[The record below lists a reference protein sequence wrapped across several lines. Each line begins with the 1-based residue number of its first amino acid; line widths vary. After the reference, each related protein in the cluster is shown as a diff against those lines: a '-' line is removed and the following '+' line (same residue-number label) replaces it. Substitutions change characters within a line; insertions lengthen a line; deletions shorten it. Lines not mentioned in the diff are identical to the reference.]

1 MIQSQSRWQILLPFL
16 PLLACLTMWAA
27 FWLALFF
34 ISLLG
39 RSVAGE
45 KQMLFPLGIIAST
58 SLLARGIAIL
68 ASGGSRFGGLA
79 AGGAM
84 GVTAAFVT
92 VVLAAH
98 RGNAYGLLPVLGFVV
113 VFIAAGVFIEHRAR
127 T

>member
-1 MIQSQSRWQILLPFL
+1 
-16 PLLACLTMWAA
+16 MWAA

>member
-1 MIQSQSRWQILLPFL
+1 
-16 PLLACLTMWAA
+16 MWAA

-45 KQMLFPLGIIAST
+45 KQMLFLLGVIAST

-68 ASGGSRFGGLA
+68 ASGRSRFGALA
-79 AGGAM
+79 AGVAT
-84 GVTAAFVT
+84 GVTAAFAT
-92 VVLAAH
+92 VFLAAQ
-98 RGNAYGLLPVLGFVV
+98 RGNVYGLLPILGFVV
-113 VFIAAGVFIEHRAR
+113 VFIAAGVFLEHRAR